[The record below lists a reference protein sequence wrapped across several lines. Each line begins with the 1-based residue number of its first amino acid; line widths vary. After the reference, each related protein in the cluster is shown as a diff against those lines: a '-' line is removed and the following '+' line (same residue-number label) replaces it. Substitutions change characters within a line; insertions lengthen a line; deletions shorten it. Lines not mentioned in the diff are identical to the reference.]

1 MITKDQILELR
12 LHAAIRFIGLK
23 ISITA
28 TRPIT
33 LSLSE
38 KEVSEL
44 LSILNPRE
52 PFTHMELI

>member
-12 LHAAIRFIGLK
+12 LHAAAKFILSR

-28 TRPIT
+28 TRGGT
-33 LSLSE
+33 LSLSG